1 MGSITGWQTC
11 QVRIVSKLILECL
24 VMENMFAS
32 QEKRVNDKVSNSK
45 LVLCWPVLVSVYMGL
60 PWQWEE
66 GQASGFPKKN
76 CATKWNQCLKVVKNV
91 LGGRV
96 KKKKS
101 NSPSKKKKIM
111 VGIHLK
117 KGCINKVVFIF
128 GERFPSPPEIF
139 FTKYSND
146 LGILF
151 GKLNLHV
158 C

>member
-1 MGSITGWQTC
+1 MPKSC
-11 QVRIVSKLILECL
+11 
-24 VMENMFAS
+24 
-32 QEKRVNDKVSNSK
+32 EKRVRG
-45 LVLCWPVLVSVYMGL
+45 P
-60 PWQWEE
+60 
-66 GQASGFPKKN
+66 GQ
-76 CATKWNQCLKVVKNV
+76 
-91 LGGRV
+91 
-96 KKKKS
+96 KKKK
-101 NSPSKKKKIM
+101 NLIHHLKKKKQIM